1 MRIVVTGALGH
12 IGSRLIRDL
21 PRAFPGATIA
31 MIDDLS
37 TQRYASLLD
46 LPPGAR
52 YEFTE
57 GDITSA
63 PLEGLFDGADAVVH
77 LAAITNAAASFGNA
91 AEVERVNIAGT
102 ERVARACLAA
112 RAPLVFPST
121 TSVYG
126 TQSDLVDESCD
137 ELRPQSPYA
146 DSKLRSEERLRELA
160 AREGLRHAS
169 LRMGTIFG
177 TSPGMRFHTAIN
189 KFCWQAAVGK
199 PLTVWRETFHQHRP
213 YLDLADATR
222 AMEFFVRAG
231 LFDGRCYNVL
241 TLNATASQ
249 ITTAIGARVP
259 GMKLEFVDAPLL
271 NQHSYRV
278 SRERLSQVGFAFT
291 GNLERGIAETLAL
304 LGTLAP
310 RGATQRSGVEF

>member
-1 MRIVVTGALGH
+1 VRIVVTGALGH

-21 PRAFPGATIA
+21 PGAFPGATIA

-37 TQRYASLLD
+37 TQRYGSLLG
-46 LPPGAR
+46 LPSGAR

-57 GDITSA
+57 GDITRA
-63 PLEGLFDGADAVVH
+63 PLEALFGGADAVVH

-91 AEVERVNIAGT
+91 AEVERVNCAGT
-102 ERVARACLAA
+102 ERVARACVAA
-112 RAPLVFPST
+112 RTPLVFPST

-126 TQSDLVDESCD
+126 TQSDLVDESCGQ
-137 ELRPQSPYA
+137 LRPQSPYA
-146 DSKLRSEERLRELA
+146 ESKLRSEQMLRDLA
-160 AREGLRHAS
+160 AREGLRHVS

-177 TSPGMRFHTAIN
+177 TSPGMRFHTAVN
-189 KFCWQAAVGK
+189 KFCWQAAIGE

-213 YLDLADATR
+213 YLDLGDATR
-222 AMEFFVRAG
+222 AMEFFLRAG

-241 TLNATASQ
+241 TLSATASQ
-249 ITTAIGARVP
+249 ITAAIGARVP

-291 GNLERGIAETLAL
+291 GNLDRGIAETLAL

-310 RGATQRSGVEF
+310 RVAKQRIGVGP

>member
-1 MRIVVTGALGH
+1 VRIVVTGALGH
-12 IGSRLIRDL
+12 VGSRLIRDL
-21 PRAFPGATIA
+21 PRAFPGAAIA

-37 TQRYASLLD
+37 TQRYGSLLD

-57 GDITSA
+57 GDVTRA
-63 PLEGLFDGADAVVH
+63 PLEALFDGADAVVH

-91 AEVERVNIAGT
+91 VEVERVNFTGT

-112 RAPLVFPST
+112 RTPLVFPST

-126 TQSDLVDESCD
+126 AQSDLVDESCD
-137 ELRPQSPYA
+137 HLRPQSPYA
-146 DSKLRSEERLRELA
+146 TSKLRAEELLRDLA
-160 AREGLRHAS
+160 AREGLRHVC

-177 TSPGMRFHTAIN
+177 TSPGMRFHTAVN
-189 KFCWQAAVGK
+189 KFCWQAAVGQ

-222 AMEFFVRAG
+222 AMELFVRTG

-241 TLNATASQ
+241 TLNATASE
-249 ITTAIGARVP
+249 IIAAIGSRVP
-259 GMKLEFVDAPLL
+259 DMRLEFVDAPLL

-278 SRERLSQVGFAFT
+278 SRERLSRIGFAFT

-310 RGATQRSGVEF
+310 HDAAQRSGVGP